1 MTENTKRELPDD
13 ILEAEGIA
21 RADESKVEILRGMAG
36 QNNAYQDDLD
46 TAVANAKESNDHV
59 DKLRGDLDDRPA
71 DLSGVTR
78 LLSDSAGNFA
88 PNIEVATAG
97 GIGVEASNTNPATGK
112 PAQTA
117 DEAGIVQIPDG
128 WESSHWRTRVALAE
142 RISGRDDVKAEE
154 ANDIISAER
163 SRRG

>member
-13 ILEAEGIA
+13 VLEAEAVA
-21 RADESKVEILRGMAG
+21 RADESRVAILRSRA
-36 QNNAYQDDLD
+36 QEDSAYQGELD
-46 TAVANAKESNDHV
+46 KAIAASKESTTHV
-59 DKLRGDLDDRPA
+59 DKLNAEPGEPE
-71 DLSGVTR
+71 DLSGVPR
-78 LLSDSAGNFA
+78 GLSDSQGNFA
-88 PNIEVATAG
+88 PNIEVLQAG
-97 GIGVEASNTNPATGK
+97 GIGVEASNTNPSTGE

-117 DEAGIVQIPDG
+117 DEAGTVQIPDD

-154 ANDIISAER
+154 ANGIISAEK